1 MIRRLLG
8 RWWMRWLVLPLLALF
23 AAHGIWTL
31 VLKWEFER
39 RIEELRTSGAPAD
52 LRDLARPRAPEEDN
66 AAALL
71 RQQTGAWPE
80 SLDALIPLR
89 ADDEIVWRL
98 PPPW

>member
-1 MIRRLLG
+1 
-8 RWWMRWLVLPLLALF
+8 MRWLVLPLLALL

-39 RIEELRTSGAPAD
+39 RLEDLRTSGAPFTGER
-52 LRDLARPRAPEEDN
+52 LQYEPGVRLE
-66 AAALL
+66 AAVPITVEA
-71 RQQTGAWPE
+71 
-80 SLDALIPLR
+80 LR